1 MFSVVV
7 YHGQFGEAYETLN
20 RVRARGATAQA
31 PGSDPGTGTGSDP
44 GDLYRLHRRAVRAAG
59 LGVTDFGWP
68 IVLLAG
74 AGIWRAWS
82 GGGRDR
88 LTLVLAAVGLTYLA
102 FVAMS
107 VAAPVEAGFLRYAD
121 EFISRVDYATIPA
134 VVILAALG
142 AAWAWRAGTMLRIA
156 SAGLVIAAGFSGV
169 QRWIAW
175 LG

>member
-1 MFSVVV
+1 M
-7 YHGQFGEAYETLN
+7 
-20 RVRARGATAQA
+20 
-31 PGSDPGTGTGSDP
+31 
-44 GDLYRLHRRAVRAAG
+44 HRRAVRAAG

-88 LTLVLAAVGLTYLA
+88 LTLVLAAVGLTYVA